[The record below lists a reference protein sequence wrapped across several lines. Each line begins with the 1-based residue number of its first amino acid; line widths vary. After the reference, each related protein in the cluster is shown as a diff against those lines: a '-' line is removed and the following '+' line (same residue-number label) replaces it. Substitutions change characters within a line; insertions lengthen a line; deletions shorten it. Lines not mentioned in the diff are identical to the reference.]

1 MTSPIR
7 ILGIDPGMGMMGFG
21 AIAAF
26 PDAANVQFIECGVI
40 TTPKHTPVAYRL
52 QTLYEDLTELI
63 RTLTPNWVGLEKLFF
78 YRMGNTIQV
87 AQARGVILLVLA
99 QHDLLPQEFTPAQI
113 KQTLT
118 GYGTADKRAVQE
130 AVTRDL
136 KLEKIPRPDDAADG
150 LAIALT
156 AWHHRF
162 ERQTMHVETCMQ
174 R

>member
-7 ILGIDPGMGMMGFG
+7 ILGIDPGMGTMGFG
-21 AIAAF
+21 AILAA
-26 PDAANVQFIECGVI
+26 PDAVQLVECGVI
-40 TTPKHTPVAYRL
+40 STPKRTPVALRL
-52 QTLYEDLTELI
+52 QTLYDDLNELI
-63 RTLTPNWVGLEKLFF
+63 QILAPDWVGLEKLFF

-99 QHDLLPQEFTPAQI
+99 QHDLLPHEFTPAQI

-118 GYGTADKRAVQE
+118 GYGNADKRAVQE

-136 KLEKIPRPDDAADG
+136 NLNTIPRPDDAADG

-156 AWHHRF
+156 TWHHRV
-162 ERQTMHVETCMQ
+162 ERELAIAPPH
-174 R
+174 